1 MGHGK
6 QFALFVGAHMKYPG
20 AILLW
25 LVTMLVLAAL
35 EVAYA
40 VRLILQVVE
49 SNDHRF
55 ITIGQIVCQFLLV
68 REWLKINWKKFKRIS
83 MEDVSILI
91 PFLSCALISRNHVS
105 DNRQITFF
113 SVGPLLLDGGLLC
126 VARGEG
132 GGEAPEGGLAAA
144 EVVPLRQRPSRPR
157 PHREEEDSHVLRG
170 G

>member
-1 MGHGK
+1 MVHRN

-49 SNDHRF
+49 SNDLRF

-68 REWLKINWKKFKRIS
+68 REWLEIS
-83 MEDVSILI
+83 
-91 PFLSCALISRNHVS
+91 
-105 DNRQITFF
+105 
-113 SVGPLLLDGGLLC
+113 
-126 VARGEG
+126 
-132 GGEAPEGGLAAA
+132 
-144 EVVPLRQRPSRPR
+144 
-157 PHREEEDSHVLRG
+157 
-170 G
+170 